1 MSSITSI
8 DASIETVMVLEDI
21 QAASLKTWFRNIL
34 KAADDQS
41 LKELDWKPLVGAYL
55 VQAKYMI
62 LRWTDDNDTSRSL
75 PVLGRNIQKLAEQ
88 TDVRHMPDYTP
99 INPSSLIT
107 SIRDFDGV
115 KDHLVE
121 GDRAS
126 FIVPDAED
134 LDFNLSTRV
143 NLEAIE
149 ELAVRETQ
157 VHSVPSM
164 VLIVRKPDYLG
175 TSMWDLRHG
184 RRSISAKIE
193 DQKWLKSFQQ
203 RRVDVRPGDAIKCQV
218 RIELKYGYDNELIA
232 EKYYV
237 EKINEVLEINTS
249 KVGCLTTT
257 RMRRISS
264 QAYNLRVS
272 AILCQ
277 GVANGRVEA
286 RLRSCTPKQ
295 SSDASERSIQ
305 SLPTPLRGRLT
316 LG

>member
-1 MSSITSI
+1 MAHADVTVTTHRPETPSADFAFYIDFERGKGSASRVFSATHAFIKACERLDRELITSI

-34 KAADDQS
+34 RAADDQA
-41 LKELDWKPLVGAYL
+41 LKELDWKSLVGTYL

-62 LRWTDDNDTSRSL
+62 LRWTNDNDTPRSL
-75 PVLGRNIQKLAEQ
+75 PALGRNIQKLAEQ

-134 LDFNLSTRV
+134 FDFNLSTRV
-143 NLEAIE
+143 DLEEIE
-149 ELAVRETQ
+149 ELAIRETQ
-157 VHSVPSM
+157 IHSVPSM

-193 DQKWLKSFQQ
+193 HQGWLKSFQQ

-237 EKINEVLEINTS
+237 ERINEVLEN
-249 KVGCLTTT
+249 
-257 RMRRISS
+257 
-264 QAYNLRVS
+264 QY
-272 AILCQ
+272 
-277 GVANGRVEA
+277 E
-286 RLRSCTPKQ
+286 Q
-295 SSDASERSIQ
+295 SSLLDDEGDAEDQRSD
-305 SLPTPLRGRLT
+305 T
-316 LG
+316 